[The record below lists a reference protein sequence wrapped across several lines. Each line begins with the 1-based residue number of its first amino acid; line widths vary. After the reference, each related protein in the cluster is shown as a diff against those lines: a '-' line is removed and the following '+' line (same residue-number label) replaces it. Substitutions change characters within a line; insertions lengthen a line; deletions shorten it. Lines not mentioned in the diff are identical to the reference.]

1 MSITQKM
8 EQLKKNRSARMLL
21 SLVMIVCSSLLQ
33 TYVIQTFIN
42 PANLLSAGFTGVA
55 ILLDRIASLY
65 GGVFPTSIGIL
76 VLNIP
81 VALACYR
88 SVGKRFTLY
97 SSMQFCLTSF
107 LLGVMQF
114 EPMLDDVVLNVAFGG
129 FLNGMA
135 ITLALKANGS
145 TGGTDFISLYV
156 SNKIRKSIWNEIFLF
171 NVLILVIFGA
181 IFGWEYAGYSIVFQ
195 FISTRTISTFHHRYE
210 QITIEATTQHP
221 EMLSDHYLEH
231 FHHGMTVIEGY
242 GAYLHK
248 RVYICKT
255 VVSSYEAHDVVLCLR
270 AADPNVIINTY
281 RTSNFYGRVYQKPI
295 DHK

>member
-1 MSITQKM
+1 MNSNQWL
-8 EQLKKNRSARMLL
+8 EQLKKRRKIRMVI
-21 SLVMIVCSSLLQ
+21 SIFMIICSSLLQ
-33 TYVIQTFIN
+33 TYVIQAFIN

-55 ILLDRIASLY
+55 ILLERIAQLY
-65 GGVFPTSIGIL
+65 GGYFPTSIGIL
-76 VLNIP
+76 ALNIP

-97 SSMQFCLTSF
+97 SSLQFCLTSF
-107 LLGVMQF
+107 LLGVLHF
-114 EPMLDDVVLNVAFGG
+114 EPIVDDVILNVAFGG

-171 NVLILVIFGA
+171 NVFILMIFGS

-210 QITIEATTQHP
+210 QITIEATTHDP
-221 EMLSDHYLEH
+221 ETLSDHYLEH

-255 VVSSYEAHDVVLCLR
+255 VVSSYEAHDVVMCLR

-281 RTSNFYGRVYQKPI
+281 RTANFYGRFYQKPI
-295 DHK
+295 DDM

>member
-281 RTSNFYGRVYQKPI
+281 RTSNFYGRFYQKPI
-295 DHK
+295 DDM

>member
-1 MSITQKM
+1 MNSNQWLD
-8 EQLKKNRSARMLL
+8 QLKKKRKVRMVFSIL
-21 SLVMIVCSSLLQ
+21 MIIASSLLQ
-33 TYVIQTFIN
+33 TYVIQAFIN

-55 ILLDRIASLY
+55 ILLDRIAQLY
-65 GGVFPTSIGIL
+65 GGFFPTSLGIL
-76 VLNIP
+76 ALNIP

-97 SSMQFCLTSF
+97 SSLQFCLTSL
-107 LLGVMQF
+107 LLGVLQF
-114 EPMLDDVVLNVAFGG
+114 EPIVDDVILNVAFGG

-171 NVLILVIFGA
+171 NVFILIIFGA

-255 VVSSYEAHDVVLCLR
+255 VVSSYEAHDVVMCLR

-281 RTSNFYGRVYQKPI
+281 RTSNFYGRFYQKPI
-295 DHK
+295 DDM

>member
-1 MSITQKM
+1 MISLQWFQHI
-8 EQLKKNRSARMLL
+8 KKNKRIRIIL
-21 SLVMIVCSSLLQ
+21 SLIMIVCSSLLQ
-33 TYVIQTFIN
+33 TYVIQSFIN

-55 ILLDRIASLY
+55 ILLDRIAQLC
-65 GGVFPTSIGIL
+65 GGYFPTSIGIL
-76 VLNIP
+76 ILNIP

-97 SSMQFCLTSF
+97 SSLQFCLTSF
-107 LLGVMQF
+107 LLGTVHF
-114 EPMLDDVVLNVAFGG
+114 NPILDDVILNVAFGG

-156 SNKIRKSIWNEIFLF
+156 SNKIHKSIWNEIFLF
-171 NVLILVIFGA
+171 NVFILVIFGA

-210 QITIEATTQHP
+210 QVTIEATTQHP
-221 EMLSDHYLEH
+221 EQVSDYYLEH
-231 FHHGMTVIEGY
+231 FRHGMTVIEGY
-242 GAYLHK
+242 GAYMHK

-255 VVSSYEAHDVVLCLR
+255 VVSSYEVHDVVMCLQT
-270 AADPNVIINTY
+270 ADPNIIINTY
-281 RTSNFYGRVYQKPI
+281 RTSNFYGRFYQKPI
-295 DHK
+295 DDM

>member
-1 MSITQKM
+1 MNSNQWLN
-8 EQLKKNRSARMLL
+8 QLKKKRKVRMVFSIL
-21 SLVMIVCSSLLQ
+21 MIIASSLLQ
-33 TYVIQTFIN
+33 TYVIQAFIN

-55 ILLDRIASLY
+55 ILLDRIAQLY
-65 GGVFPTSIGIL
+65 GGFFPTSLGIL
-76 VLNIP
+76 ALNIP

-97 SSMQFCLTSF
+97 SSLQFCLTSF
-107 LLGVMQF
+107 LLGVLQF
-114 EPMLDDVVLNVAFGG
+114 EPIVDDVILNVAFGG

-171 NVLILVIFGA
+171 NVFILIIFGA

-255 VVSSYEAHDVVLCLR
+255 VVSSYEAHDVVMCLR

-281 RTSNFYGRVYQKPI
+281 RTSNFYGRFYQKPI
-295 DHK
+295 DDM

>member
-1 MSITQKM
+1 MISIHWY
-8 EQLKKNRSARMLL
+8 EQVKKNKKVRIVL
-21 SLVMIVCSSLLQ
+21 SLIMIACSSLLQ
-33 TYVIQTFIN
+33 TYVIQSFIN

-55 ILLDRIASLY
+55 ILLDRIANLCGWY
-65 GGVFPTSIGIL
+65 FPTSIGIL
-76 VLNIP
+76 ILNVP

-97 SSMQFCLTSF
+97 SSIQFCLTSF
-107 LLGVMQF
+107 LLGFVHF
-114 EPMLDDVVLNVAFGG
+114 EPILNDVILNVAFGG

-156 SNKIRKSIWNEIFLF
+156 SNKIHKSIWNEIFMF
-171 NVLILVIFGA
+171 NVCILAIFGA

-221 EMLSDHYLEH
+221 EHLSEEYLTH
-231 FHHGMTVIEGY
+231 FHHGMTVLEGY

-248 RVYICKT
+248 RVYVCKT
-255 VVSSYEAHDVVLCLR
+255 VVSSYEAHDVVMCLR
-270 AADPNVIINTY
+270 NADPNVIINTY
-281 RTSNFYGRVYQKPI
+281 RTNNFYGRFYQKPI
-295 DHK
+295 DDM

>member
-1 MSITQKM
+1 MNSNQWLD
-8 EQLKKNRSARMLL
+8 QLKKKRKVRMVFSIL
-21 SLVMIVCSSLLQ
+21 MIIASSLLQ
-33 TYVIQTFIN
+33 TYVIQAFIN

-55 ILLDRIASLY
+55 ILLDRIAQLY
-65 GGVFPTSIGIL
+65 GGFFPTSLGIL
-76 VLNIP
+76 ALNIP

-97 SSMQFCLTSF
+97 SSLQFCLTSF
-107 LLGVMQF
+107 LLGVLQF
-114 EPMLDDVVLNVAFGG
+114 EPIVDDVILNVAFGG

-171 NVLILVIFGA
+171 NVFILIIFGA

-248 RVYICKT
+248 RIYICKT
-255 VVSSYEAHDVVLCLR
+255 VVSSYEAHDVVMCLR

-281 RTSNFYGRVYQKPI
+281 RTSNFYGRFYQKPI
-295 DHK
+295 DDM

>member
-1 MSITQKM
+1 MNSNQWLD
-8 EQLKKNRSARMLL
+8 QLKKKRKVRMVFSIL
-21 SLVMIVCSSLLQ
+21 MIIASSLLQ
-33 TYVIQTFIN
+33 TYVIQAFIN

-55 ILLDRIASLY
+55 ILLDRIAQLY
-65 GGVFPTSIGIL
+65 GGFFPTSLGIL
-76 VLNIP
+76 ALNIP

-97 SSMQFCLTSF
+97 SSLQFCLTSF
-107 LLGVMQF
+107 LLGVLQF
-114 EPMLDDVVLNVAFGG
+114 EPIVDDVILNVAFGG

-171 NVLILVIFGA
+171 NVFILIIFGA

-255 VVSSYEAHDVVLCLR
+255 VVSSYEAHDVVICLR

-281 RTSNFYGRVYQKPI
+281 RTSNFYGRFYQKPI
-295 DHK
+295 DDM

>member
-1 MSITQKM
+1 MNSNQWLD
-8 EQLKKNRSARMLL
+8 QLKKKRKVRMVFSIL
-21 SLVMIVCSSLLQ
+21 MIIASSLLQ
-33 TYVIQTFIN
+33 TYVIQAFIN

-55 ILLDRIASLY
+55 ILLDRIAQLY
-65 GGVFPTSIGIL
+65 GGFFPTSLGIL
-76 VLNIP
+76 ALNIP

-97 SSMQFCLTSF
+97 SSLQFCLTSF

-114 EPMLDDVVLNVAFGG
+114 EPIVDDVILNVAFGG

-171 NVLILVIFGA
+171 NVFILIIFGA

-255 VVSSYEAHDVVLCLR
+255 VVSSYEAHDVVMCLR

-281 RTSNFYGRVYQKPI
+281 RTSNFYGRFYQKPI
-295 DHK
+295 DDM

>member
-1 MSITQKM
+1 MNSNQWLD
-8 EQLKKNRSARMLL
+8 QLKKKRKVRMVFSIL
-21 SLVMIVCSSLLQ
+21 MIIASSLLQ
-33 TYVIQTFIN
+33 TYVIQDFIN

-55 ILLDRIASLY
+55 ILLDRIAQLY
-65 GGVFPTSIGIL
+65 GGFFPTSLGIL
-76 VLNIP
+76 ALNIP

-97 SSMQFCLTSF
+97 SSLQFCLTSF
-107 LLGVMQF
+107 LLGVLQF
-114 EPMLDDVVLNVAFGG
+114 EPIVDDVILNVAFGG

-171 NVLILVIFGA
+171 NVFILIIFGA

-255 VVSSYEAHDVVLCLR
+255 VVSSYEAHDVVMCLR

-281 RTSNFYGRVYQKPI
+281 RTSNFYGRFYQKPI
-295 DHK
+295 DDM

>member
-1 MSITQKM
+1 MNSNQWLD
-8 EQLKKNRSARMLL
+8 QLKKKRKVRMVFSIL
-21 SLVMIVCSSLLQ
+21 MIIASSLLQ
-33 TYVIQTFIN
+33 TYVIQAFIN

-55 ILLDRIASLY
+55 ILLDRIAQLY
-65 GGVFPTSIGIL
+65 GGFFPTSLGIL
-76 VLNIP
+76 ALNIP

-97 SSMQFCLTSF
+97 SSLQFCLTSF
-107 LLGVMQF
+107 LLGVLQF
-114 EPMLDDVVLNVAFGG
+114 EPIVDDVILNVAFGG

-171 NVLILVIFGA
+171 NVFILIIFGA

-255 VVSSYEAHDVVLCLR
+255 VVSSYE
-270 AADPNVIINTY
+270 I
-281 RTSNFYGRVYQKPI
+281 SNMSFTI
-295 DHK
+295 

>member
-1 MSITQKM
+1 MNSNQWLD
-8 EQLKKNRSARMLL
+8 QLKKKRKVRMVFSIL
-21 SLVMIVCSSLLQ
+21 MIIASSLLQ
-33 TYVIQTFIN
+33 TYVIQAFIN

-55 ILLDRIASLY
+55 ILLDRIAQLY
-65 GGVFPTSIGIL
+65 GGFFPTSLGIL
-76 VLNIP
+76 ALNIP

-97 SSMQFCLTSF
+97 SSLQFCLTSF
-107 LLGVMQF
+107 LLGVLQF
-114 EPMLDDVVLNVAFGG
+114 EPIVDDVILNVAFGG

-171 NVLILVIFGA
+171 NVFILIIFGA

-248 RVYICKT
+248 RVYVCKT
-255 VVSSYEAHDVVLCLR
+255 VVSSYEAHDVVMCLR

-281 RTSNFYGRVYQKPI
+281 RTSNFYGRFYQKPI
-295 DHK
+295 DDM

>member
-1 MSITQKM
+1 MNSNQWLD
-8 EQLKKNRSARMLL
+8 QLKKKRKVRMVFSIL
-21 SLVMIVCSSLLQ
+21 MIIASSLLQ
-33 TYVIQTFIN
+33 TYVIQAFIN

-55 ILLDRIASLY
+55 ILLDRIAQLY
-65 GGVFPTSIGIL
+65 GGFFPTSLGIL
-76 VLNIP
+76 ALNIP

-97 SSMQFCLTSF
+97 SSLQFCLTSF
-107 LLGVMQF
+107 LLGVLQF
-114 EPMLDDVVLNVAFGG
+114 EPIVDDVILNVAFGG

-171 NVLILVIFGA
+171 NVFILIIFGA

-255 VVSSYEAHDVVLCLR
+255 VVSSYEAHDVVMCLR

-281 RTSNFYGRVYQKPI
+281 RTSNFYGRFYQKPI
-295 DHK
+295 DDM

>member
-1 MSITQKM
+1 MNSNQWLD
-8 EQLKKNRSARMLL
+8 QLKKKRKVRMIFSIL
-21 SLVMIVCSSLLQ
+21 MIIASSLLQ
-33 TYVIQTFIN
+33 TYVIQAFIN

-55 ILLDRIASLY
+55 ILLDRIAQLY
-65 GGVFPTSIGIL
+65 GGFFPTSLGIL
-76 VLNIP
+76 ALNIP

-97 SSMQFCLTSF
+97 SSLQFCLTSF
-107 LLGVMQF
+107 LLGVLQF
-114 EPMLDDVVLNVAFGG
+114 EPIVDDVILNVAFGG

-171 NVLILVIFGA
+171 NVFILIIFGA

-255 VVSSYEAHDVVLCLR
+255 VVSSYEAHDVVMCLR

-281 RTSNFYGRVYQKPI
+281 RTSNFYGRFYQKPI
-295 DHK
+295 DDM

>member
-1 MSITQKM
+1 MNSNQWLD
-8 EQLKKNRSARMLL
+8 QLKKKRKVRMVFSIL
-21 SLVMIVCSSLLQ
+21 MIIASSLLQ
-33 TYVIQTFIN
+33 TYVIQAFIN

-55 ILLDRIASLY
+55 ILLDRIAQLY
-65 GGVFPTSIGIL
+65 GGFFPTSLGIL
-76 VLNIP
+76 ALNIP

-97 SSMQFCLTSF
+97 SSLQFCLTSF
-107 LLGVMQF
+107 LLGVLQF
-114 EPMLDDVVLNVAFGG
+114 EPIVDDVILNVAFGG

-171 NVLILVIFGA
+171 NVFILIIFGA

-221 EMLSDHYLEH
+221 EMLSDYYLEH

-255 VVSSYEAHDVVLCLR
+255 VVSSYEAHDVVMCLR

-281 RTSNFYGRVYQKPI
+281 RTSNFYGRFYQKPI
-295 DHK
+295 DDM

>member
-1 MSITQKM
+1 MNSNQWLD
-8 EQLKKNRSARMLL
+8 QLKKKRKVRMVFSIL
-21 SLVMIVCSSLLQ
+21 MIIASSLLQ
-33 TYVIQTFIN
+33 TYVIQAFIN

-55 ILLDRIASLY
+55 ILLDRIAQLC
-65 GGVFPTSIGIL
+65 GGFFPTSLGIL
-76 VLNIP
+76 ALNIP

-97 SSMQFCLTSF
+97 SSLQFCLTSF
-107 LLGVMQF
+107 LLGVLQF
-114 EPMLDDVVLNVAFGG
+114 EPIVDDVILNVAFGG

-171 NVLILVIFGA
+171 NVFILIIFGA

-221 EMLSDHYLEH
+221 EMLSDHYLER

-255 VVSSYEAHDVVLCLR
+255 VVSSYEAHDVVMCLR

-281 RTSNFYGRVYQKPI
+281 RTFNFYGRFYQKPI
-295 DHK
+295 DDM

>member
-1 MSITQKM
+1 M
-8 EQLKKNRSARMLL
+8 
-21 SLVMIVCSSLLQ
+21 
-33 TYVIQTFIN
+33 
-42 PANLLSAGFTGVA
+42 
-55 ILLDRIASLY
+55 
-65 GGVFPTSIGIL
+65 
-76 VLNIP
+76 
-81 VALACYR
+81 
-88 SVGKRFTLY
+88 
-97 SSMQFCLTSF
+97 
-107 LLGVMQF
+107 
-114 EPMLDDVVLNVAFGG
+114 DDVILNVAFGG

-171 NVLILVIFGA
+171 NVFILIIFGA

-231 FHHGMTVIEGY
+231 FRHGMTVIEGY

-255 VVSSYEAHDVVLCLR
+255 VVSSYEAHDVVMCLR

-281 RTSNFYGRVYQKPI
+281 RTSNFYGRFYQKPI
-295 DHK
+295 DDM

>member
-1 MSITQKM
+1 MNSNQWLD
-8 EQLKKNRSARMLL
+8 QLKKKRKVRMVFSIL
-21 SLVMIVCSSLLQ
+21 MIITSSLLQ
-33 TYVIQTFIN
+33 TYVIQAFIN

-55 ILLDRIASLY
+55 ILLDRIAQLY
-65 GGVFPTSIGIL
+65 GGFFPTSLGIL
-76 VLNIP
+76 ALNIP

-97 SSMQFCLTSF
+97 SSLQFCLTSF
-107 LLGVMQF
+107 LLGVLQF
-114 EPMLDDVVLNVAFGG
+114 EPIVDDVILNVAFGG

-171 NVLILVIFGA
+171 NVFILIIFGA

-255 VVSSYEAHDVVLCLR
+255 VVSSYEAHDVVMCLR

-281 RTSNFYGRVYQKPI
+281 RTSNFYGRFYQKPI
-295 DHK
+295 DDM

>member
-1 MSITQKM
+1 MNSNQWLD
-8 EQLKKNRSARMLL
+8 QLKKKRKVRMVFSIL
-21 SLVMIVCSSLLQ
+21 MIIASSLLQ
-33 TYVIQTFIN
+33 TYVIQAFIN

-55 ILLDRIASLY
+55 ILLDRIAQHY
-65 GGVFPTSIGIL
+65 GGFFPASLGIL
-76 VLNIP
+76 ALNIP

-97 SSMQFCLTSF
+97 SSLQFCLTSF
-107 LLGVMQF
+107 LLGVLQF
-114 EPMLDDVVLNVAFGG
+114 EPIVDDVILNVAFGG

-171 NVLILVIFGA
+171 NVFILIIFGA

-255 VVSSYEAHDVVLCLR
+255 VVSSYEAHDVVMCLR

-281 RTSNFYGRVYQKPI
+281 RTSNFYGRFYQKPI
-295 DHK
+295 DDM

>member
-1 MSITQKM
+1 MKSNQWLD
-8 EQLKKNRSARMLL
+8 QLKKKRKVRMVFSIL
-21 SLVMIVCSSLLQ
+21 MIIASSLLQ
-33 TYVIQTFIN
+33 TYVIQAFIN

-55 ILLDRIASLY
+55 ILLDRIAQLY
-65 GGVFPTSIGIL
+65 GGFFPTSLGIL
-76 VLNIP
+76 ALNIP

-97 SSMQFCLTSF
+97 SSLQFCLTSF
-107 LLGVMQF
+107 LLGVLQF
-114 EPMLDDVVLNVAFGG
+114 EPIVDDVILNVAFGG

-171 NVLILVIFGA
+171 NVFILIIFGA

-221 EMLSDHYLEH
+221 EVLSDHYLEH

-255 VVSSYEAHDVVLCLR
+255 VVSSYEAHDVVMCLR

-281 RTSNFYGRVYQKPI
+281 RTSNVYGRFYQKPI
-295 DHK
+295 DDM